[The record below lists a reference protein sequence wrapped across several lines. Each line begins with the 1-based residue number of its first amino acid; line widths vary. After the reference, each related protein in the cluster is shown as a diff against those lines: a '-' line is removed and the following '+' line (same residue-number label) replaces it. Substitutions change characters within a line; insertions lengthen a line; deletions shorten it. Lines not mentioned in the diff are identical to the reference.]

1 QDRLHRD
8 PGPGRAATAAP
19 TRASTRLLCGS
30 HACSGLCIHSLVG
43 MLGVFAKQDQRKAVL
58 LADCGHFIVE
68 RLRLNDSCPT
78 PNTCVDALSA

>member
-1 QDRLHRD
+1 
-8 PGPGRAATAAP
+8 P

>member
-1 QDRLHRD
+1 
-8 PGPGRAATAAP
+8 
-19 TRASTRLLCGS
+19 
-30 HACSGLCIHSLVG
+30 